1 MQMASESR
9 SDNKIGAGT
18 ITVLPRR
25 MLLFELGSLW
35 GFFWGAKGRA
45 TVARERHLPP
55 LSVPPPP
62 AGVPSGRPASPCGP
76 PERPL
81 PARRCCS
88 YCSWGAPTASS
99 PRSRR
104 RSASPPGTVS
114 GGPRGSGRP
123 EGGSPSPRGLP
134 GPGLPQPWI
143 TPLHTPSPDLNH
155 YPVFVGSG
163 PGRLTPT
170 EGSEDLNIQRVLRVN
185 RTLFIGDRYGA
196 LSGRVGSRW
205 WSSWGRCVVGPV
217 VGLEC
222 DCVPLGAGL
231 WVWLEPRA
239 CDGVLTGGDTCLVKT
254 HWVPTEGAEV
264 APQGFPEEGT
274 LEWRP
279 E

>member
-1 MQMASESR
+1 MDEA
-9 SDNKIGAGT
+9 DAFLFGT
-18 ITVLPRR
+18 S
-25 MLLFELGSLW
+25 G
-35 GFFWGAKGRA
+35 
-45 TVARERHLPP
+45 LPP
-55 LSVPPPP
+55 LLEGAWRAGYQRVSPPVARPRHADPP
-62 AGVPSGRPASPCGP
+62 SAPSP
-76 PERPL
+76 PGAAAP
-81 PARRCCS
+81 

-99 PRSRR
+99 PEE
-104 RSASPPGTVS
+104 SPPLS
-114 GGPRGSGRP
+114 IAPR
-123 EGGSPSPRGLP
+123 
-134 GPGLPQPWI
+134 
-143 TPLHTPSPDLNH
+143 DYLNH

-163 PGRLTPT
+163 PGRLTPA